1 MKWFLNEIYYTGTKY
16 CNLKAESRE
25 TNKSPYL
32 KMKRILLLLLISC
45 SSLRAQSPAEQALK
59 EIMNRYEAAGLSV
72 VVVKKGKPVYAAAL
86 GFKDLETR
94 EPLQSS
100 DLFRIA
106 SISKS
111 FTSTALL
118 QLAEAGK
125 LSLDDD
131 ISQYT
136 GFPVR
141 NPGYPDTPISLRMMM
156 SHTSSLNDSQGYF
169 ELGVIDPS
177 KNPSWAKSFN
187 DYTPGEKYQYC
198 NLNFNMLG
206 AVVEKASGERFD
218 LYIYNHILKPLGL
231 YGGYQVGALDS
242 TRFARLYAFEE
253 VYKESPAAYHPRTE
267 EISRYQPGY
276 STPVFSPTGGMK
288 ISAPDLARYMIM
300 YINYGKSG
308 KSRIISKKSAKLM
321 QTPVKNGYGLAL
333 LKTDQLIPGVELTG
347 HTGSAYGLY
356 SSMFFNPV
364 KKYGIVAITNG
375 CKACYGE
382 PYNKMLQEVT
392 NMLYEAYIL
401 KK

>member
-1 MKWFLNEIYYTGTKY
+1 MKKSFLF
-16 CNLKAESRE
+16 
-25 TNKSPYL
+25 
-32 KMKRILLLLLISC
+32 LLV
-45 SSLRAQSPAEQALK
+45 SLPALHAQTATEPPLK
-59 EIMNRYEAAGLSV
+59 EIMDRYEAVGLSV
-72 VVVKKGKPVYAAAL
+72 AVIKKGKPVYEASL
-86 GFKDLETR
+86 GLKDLESR

-111 FTSTALL
+111 FTATALL

-131 ISQYT
+131 ISPYA

-141 NPGYPDTPISLRMMM
+141 NPGYPDIPITLRMMM

-177 KNPSWAKSFN
+177 KNPSRAKSFN
-187 DYTPGEKYQYC
+187 DYAPGEKYQYC

-206 AVVEKASGERFD
+206 AVVEKVSGERFD
-218 LYIYNHILKPLGL
+218 RYIYDHILKPLGL
-231 YGGYQVGALDS
+231 YGGYRVGALDS
-242 TRFARLYAFEE
+242 TRFARLYAYEE
-253 VYKESPAAYHPRTE
+253 GYKESSAAYHPRTE
-267 EISRYQPGY
+267 EISRYQAGY

-300 YINYGKSG
+300 HMNYGKSG
-308 KSRIISKKSAKLM
+308 RVRIISKKSSKLM

-333 LKTDQLIPGVELTG
+333 LKTGRLIPGVELTG

-356 SSMFFNPV
+356 STMFFNPR

-375 CKACYGE
+375 CKECSGE
-382 PYNKMLQEVT
+382 PYNKMLQEVSQV
-392 NMLYEAYIL
+392 LYEAYIL